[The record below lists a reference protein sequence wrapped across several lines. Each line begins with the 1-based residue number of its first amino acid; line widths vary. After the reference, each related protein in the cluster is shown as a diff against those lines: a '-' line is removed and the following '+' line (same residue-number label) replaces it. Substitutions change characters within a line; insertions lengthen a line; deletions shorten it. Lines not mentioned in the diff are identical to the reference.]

1 VQTSAIA
8 YRVVDF
14 LKAYPPFQAM
24 DEADL
29 LDLVSGGRVRFH
41 ESEEYV
47 YWQGNS
53 YDGFFFVIQQGSVS
67 LWERDGTEG
76 ERLRDVRGP
85 GDLLGIDRFLGAERH
100 LYSARAESDILLY
113 ALPAKAFANL
123 LAKSPAASRYLE
135 AHASVSAYYEP
146 PDQMRRVHRIHV
158 YEAVRQREPLCC
170 APSDSMAEA
179 SRRMEVSGR
188 TAIAVVGA
196 SGTVDGIL
204 TAPDVLRWLG
214 TGSAA
219 PGEVAVGTLVSPI
232 SRALAPDAS
241 AATCVLAMLEAGRGA
256 LAVTEGGHP
265 EGRLLAVVTA
275 EDLGPAFGEQPLQLL
290 REITHAPDLG
300 ALRTGNQRA
309 RRLFADR
316 LISPSSVDW
325 LAQLAARI
333 DTAVISRAAELAGVD
348 LGGSEGEDC
357 WFLFGASGR
366 GESLTALLPR
376 LGVVLGGDEA
386 GGIRDYRRVH
396 GALCQAGYYGSDVPE
411 SDLEFR
417 CASAE
422 RWRDRYRAW
431 VRDPV
436 RNRIYEGRPLFDI
449 QPVAGRTAMVDALR
463 TLVREEVA
471 EYPGFLRLL
480 AHDCL
485 ANLPPLAFFEDL
497 VVDEAGERSDTF
509 QLERSAL
516 RPLVDVGRVFGIA
529 GGCVLAGSTIERL
542 GLARRELPDHEAVF
556 REAGEAFR
564 LMLFHQSRA
573 GLRRGH
579 GGTEIPPADL
589 SHHER
594 RVLKSG
600 FRAIARLVQFAGEG
614 AWIGQEV

>member
-1 VQTSAIA
+1 
-8 YRVVDF
+8 VDF
-14 LKAYPPFQAM
+14 LKGYPPFQAM

-47 YWQGNS
+47 YWQDNA
-53 YDGFFFVIQQGSVS
+53 YDDFFFVIQQGSVS
-67 LWERDGTEG
+67 LWERDGTAG

-113 ALPAKAFANL
+113 ALPANAFASL
-123 LAKSPAASRYLE
+123 LARSSAASRYLE

-158 YEAVRQREPLCC
+158 YEAVRQRTPLCC
-170 APSDSMAEA
+170 APSDSVAEA
-179 SRRMEVSGR
+179 ARRMEASGSR
-188 TAIAVVGA
+188 AIAVVESSGA
-196 SGTVDGIL
+196 AQGIL
-204 TAPDVLRWLG
+204 TADDLVRWLG

-219 PGEVAVGTLVSPI
+219 PGEVAVGSLVSAP
-232 SRALAPDAS
+232 SRVLAPEAS
-241 AATCVLAMLEAGRGA
+241 AAACVLAMLDAGRGA
-256 LAVTEGGHP
+256 LPVTEGGRSD
-265 EGRLLAVVTA
+265 GRLLAVVTA

-290 REITHAPDLG
+290 HEIAHAPDLG
-300 ALRTGNQRA
+300 SLRTGNQRA
-309 RRLFADR
+309 RRLLADR

-325 LAQLAARI
+325 LSQLAARL
-333 DTAVISRAAELAGVD
+333 DTAVLGRTAELAGVD
-348 LGGSEGEDC
+348 LAAAGDC

-376 LGVVLGGDEA
+376 LGVALGDDGDTRV
-386 GGIRDYRRVH
+386 RDYQRVH
-396 GALCQAGYYGSDVPE
+396 AALCQAGYYGADVPE

-417 CASAE
+417 CAPVE
-422 RWRDRYRAW
+422 RWRERFRAW

-449 QPVAGRTAMVDALR
+449 HPAYGRTAVVDELR
-463 TLVREEVA
+463 TLVRGEVA
-471 EYPGFLRLL
+471 EHPGFLRLL

-497 VVDEAGERSDTF
+497 VVDEAGERSATF

-529 GGCVLAGSTIERL
+529 GGCVLAGSTVERL
-542 GLARRELPDHEAVF
+542 ALAREELPDHEAVF

-614 AWIGQEV
+614 TWIEQRA